1 MSATSTDPRPVGA
14 FAYHIAVFLL
24 AASGL
29 MLEVTLTRIY
39 SATIWYHYAFVA
51 VSVALLGW
59 GLGGLVLHV
68 LKGLGLVKGSART
81 LVGLCLAYAVSI
93 PVSLATIVSLPFTL
107 ERLPLYFAAS
117 VVPFLVAGAAL
128 AMAFDL
134 LREST
139 SRLYSS
145 DLIGASCGA
154 LAVTGALAWLGGE
167 VTMVALSFLPVGAAL
182 CFSPR
187 AGGRSAVA
195 CLLVALLLGA
205 AVVKRDALRI
215 KDAPEKGLY
224 KHVAEDPKRR
234 HIALTRWNS
243 FSRIDAVEGFPPPY
257 LARLYIDSDAWT
269 NVMIWDGKPEN
280 MRAEMDWFRS
290 IPYRLV
296 PESKTLVIGPGG
308 GTDVLLGVAAGSK
321 SVTAVEMNPIMIDF
335 VRHYGP
341 RAGNLYDH
349 EKVNIVLEEGR
360 NFIHRSKEKFDVIL
374 LGFVDSWAS
383 VSSGGLALSENY
395 LYTTDAFRDY
405 YDHLSDRGML
415 VMIRWQV
422 DAPRM
427 ISNAIAMFGSVQEAG
442 KHVSVLME
450 NVPKADEPTAM
461 IFMLKKTPFTEK
473 DTADLL
479 TLAEKNYRVHVPGR
493 ESIEPY
499 GDLFSGKMPLEAYY
513 ARSESLIDPVF
524 DDRPFYFACERP
536 NGLPWQ
542 LKQLLYYISIPLL
555 VLGALILLGAVRG
568 AERHGAAVSAVAY
581 FACLGMGF
589 IVLELGLLQRLVL
602 LLGHPV
608 FTLAVLLFSLLV
620 SSGIGSWVSGRAVSL
635 RKWMAVSCLLVA
647 VLGVAYAL
655 ALPSVVRALLPLPI
669 EGRIAAAVALLFP
682 LGFVMGMP
690 FPTGLRA
697 VTPWFRQGPPL
708 FWGLNG
714 VASVAGSIAAVA
726 LAMLFGFGAVM
737 GAGSVCYVAAALAC
751 LPLWRA
757 AHA

>member
-1 MSATSTDPRPVGA
+1 MSAPSAESKPIGA
-14 FAYHIAVFLL
+14 FACHVAVFLL

-59 GLGGLVLHV
+59 GLGGLVLHL
-68 LKGLGLVKGSART
+68 LKHFGLVKGSARA

-93 PVSLATIVSLPFTL
+93 PASLAAIVSLPFTL
-107 ERLPLYFAAS
+107 DRLAHYFIAS
-117 VVPFLVAGAAL
+117 VVPFLLAGAAL

-139 SRLYSS
+139 NRLYSS

-167 VTMVALSFLPVGAAL
+167 VTMIVLSFLPVGAAL
-182 CFSPR
+182 CFSAR

-205 AVVKRDALRI
+205 AVTRKEALLIR
-215 KDAPEKGLY
+215 DAPEKGLY

-243 FSRIDAVEGFPPPY
+243 FSRIDAVEGFEPPY

-269 NVMIWDGKPEN
+269 NIMIWDGKVEH
-280 MRAEMDWFRS
+280 MQAEMTWFRT

-296 PESKTLVIGPGG
+296 PDSKTLVIGPGG
-308 GTDVLLGVAAGSK
+308 GTDVLLGVAAGSET
-321 SVTAVEMNPIMIDF
+321 VTAVEMNPIMIDF

-349 EKVNIVLEEGR
+349 RKVNIVLEEGR
-360 NFIHRSKEKFDVIL
+360 NFIHRAKEKFDVIL

-405 YDHLSDRGML
+405 YEHLSDRGML

-427 ISNAIAMFGSVQEAG
+427 ISNAVAMFGSAEEAG
-442 KHVSVLME
+442 KHVAVLME
-450 NVPKADEPTAM
+450 NEPKPDVPTAM
-461 IFMLKKTPFTEK
+461 IFMLKKTHFTEEE
-473 DTADLL
+473 TAHLMK
-479 TLAEKNYRVHVPGR
+479 LAESNYRVHVPGR
-493 ESIEPY
+493 ESRAPY
-499 GDLFSGKMPLEAYY
+499 EDLFSGRMSTEAYY
-513 ARSESLIDPVF
+513 AQSKPLIDAVF
-524 DDRPFYFACERP
+524 DDRPFYFATDRP
-536 NGLPWQ
+536 YGLPWQ
-542 LKQLLYYISIPLL
+542 LLQLLKYIWVPLL
-555 VLGALILLGAVRG
+555 VLGGLILVGAVHG
-568 AERHGAAVSAVAY
+568 AERRGAAVSAVAY

-620 SSGIGSWVSGRAVSL
+620 SSGVGSWVSGRAVSL
-635 RKWMAVSCLLVA
+635 RKWMAASCLMVA

-655 ALPSVVRALLPLPI
+655 VLPSVVRALLPLPL
-669 EGRIAAAVALLFP
+669 EGRIAASVALLFP

-714 VASVAGSIAAVA
+714 VASVAGSIAAVV

-737 GAGSVCYVAAALAC
+737 GAGSVCYVVAALAC
-751 LPLWRA
+751 LPLWRSA
-757 AHA
+757 TA